1 MSTMPGRRRPFIA
14 SVAAT
19 AIGAALVISSVFVAS
34 SPAVGARAAHDTVRT
49 SAAIEFRNN
58 MRRLWEEHVTWTRLV
73 IVSFAAGLPDLD
85 PTIHRLLQNQVDIG
99 NAVKPFYGDAAGDQ
113 LTHLLKRHIRLAA
126 KILAAAKSGDMDA
139 FRNAKRAW
147 YANARRIARFL
158 HAANPQH
165 WPLAD
170 LRTMMRR
177 HLDLTLAEASD
188 YLNGR
193 YKASISD
200 FDRVEAEILRMADML
215 SIGII
220 RQFPNRFA
228 S

>member
-1 MSTMPGRRRPFIA
+1 MSTMPGRRRPLIA

-34 SPAVGARAAHDTVRT
+34 PPAVGARAVHDAVRT
-49 SAAIEFRNN
+49 AAAIEFRNG
-58 MRRLWEEHVTWTRLV
+58 MRKLWEEHVTWTRLV
-73 IVSFAAGLPDLD
+73 IVSFAAGLPDLN
-85 PTIHRLLQNQVDIG
+85 PTLHRLLQNQVDIG

-113 LTHLLKRHIRLAA
+113 LTQLLKRHIRLAA

-139 FRNAKRAW
+139 FRHAKRAW
-147 YANARRIARFL
+147 YKNARRIARFL

-165 WPLAD
+165 WPLPD

-177 HLDLTLAEASD
+177 HLNLTLEEASD
-188 YLNGR
+188 YLSGR

-228 S
+228 